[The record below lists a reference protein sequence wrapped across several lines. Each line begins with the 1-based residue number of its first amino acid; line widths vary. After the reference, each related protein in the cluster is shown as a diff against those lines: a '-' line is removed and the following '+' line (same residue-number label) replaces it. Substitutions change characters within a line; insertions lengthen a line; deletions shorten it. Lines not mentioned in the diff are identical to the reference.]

1 MGKID
6 TYYNR
11 RGMMLWHSIQV
22 DDRNLPIS
30 DGQSIWRGGLSI
42 AEPSSK
48 RSDNLHHV
56 LMHFLNTRIRID
68 DMNE

>member
-1 MGKID
+1 MTE
-6 TYYNR
+6 TYRYQTANQF
-11 RGMMLWHSIQV
+11 G
-22 DDRNLPIS
+22 
-30 DGQSIWRGGLSI
+30 GGGLSI
-42 AEPSSK
+42 AGPSSK